1 MPEMLLMLPNCPVTN
16 TIIHEKK
23 RMIMVRTAVAAVE
36 SVFLMPIFARI
47 DVTPAKKAEPNANA
61 IHINFHLRYYCR
73 LFALIV
79 ILNTNKIQEKIC
91 AEILYMR
98 DYRLDF
104 FQILNGV

>member
-1 MPEMLLMLPNCPVTN
+1 MDLYIYN
-16 TIIHEKK
+16 EK
-23 RMIMVRTAVAAVE
+23 IQPLGICDTFI
-36 SVFLMPIFARI
+36 S
-47 DVTPAKKAEPNANA
+47 
-61 IHINFHLRYYCR
+61 
-73 LFALIV
+73 LIWI

>member
-1 MPEMLLMLPNCPVTN
+1 MHIDEKEFYDLML
-16 TIIHEKK
+16 
-23 RMIMVRTAVAAVE
+23 
-36 SVFLMPIFARI
+36 
-47 DVTPAKKAEPNANA
+47 
-61 IHINFHLRYYCR
+61 
-73 LFALIV
+73 